1 MSVAVVFDSAG
12 TLLATYRV
20 AKDVRAGTL
29 VPGVETTLLT
39 FQSPERVLVVIH
51 VHSRDV
57 IEAPPHM
64 LLSDLLVSR
73 EVGFGISCTRKIL
86 TADDIA
92 AVLYHDRA
100 AKISDLQD
108 CIRDVWAHCRSEP
121 TLAMNSGVILNM
133 ATESIEFTLTTGG
146 WPFPGAK
153 ETITALHRMGIATY
167 IASGDRT
174 AKLERMADHIGIP
187 RDKVYGVAT
196 PTLKA
201 RIIADLK
208 EAYGTVVMVGDG
220 INDLA
225 AMKAADVA
233 ILTEQQE
240 GDRPKE
246 LIDAADHVIKNVC
259 DVVTIV
265 KGLNR
270 PVSGLRSD
278 KR

>member
-1 MSVAVVFDSAG
+1 MSIAVVFDSAG

-20 AKDVRAGTL
+20 AKDVGSGAL
-29 VPGVETTLLT
+29 LPGVETTLLT
-39 FQSPERVLVVIH
+39 FQSADRVLVVIH

-57 IEAPPHM
+57 IESPPQM

-73 EVGFGISCTRKIL
+73 EVGFGISCTRKII

-92 AVLYHDRA
+92 DVLYHDRV
-100 AKISDLQD
+100 AKIGDLQD
-108 CIRDVWAHCRSEP
+108 CIRDVWARCRSES

-133 ATESIEFTLTTGG
+133 ATRSIEFTLTTGG

-153 ETITALHRMGIATY
+153 ETITSLHRMGIATY

-174 AKLERMADHIGIP
+174 AKLERIADHIGIP
-187 RDKVYGVAT
+187 RDRVYGVAT
-196 PTLKA
+196 PSLKA

-208 EAYGTVVMVGDG
+208 EEYGTVVMVGDG

-233 ILTEQQE
+233 ILTEQQG

-246 LIDAADHVIKNVC
+246 LIESADHVIKNVC

-265 KGLNR
+265 KGL
-270 PVSGLRSD
+270 S
-278 KR
+278 